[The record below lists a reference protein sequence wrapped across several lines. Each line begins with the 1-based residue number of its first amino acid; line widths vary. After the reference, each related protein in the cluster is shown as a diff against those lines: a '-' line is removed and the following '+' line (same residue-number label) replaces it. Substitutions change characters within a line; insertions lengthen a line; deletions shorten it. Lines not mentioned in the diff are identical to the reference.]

1 MLAGRGWGGGTREED
16 GEGSARAGTDRPSG
30 FASFASRAAESPLA
44 LLGHF
49 YSMSIKENI
58 PLPQE

>member
-1 MLAGRGWGGGTREED
+1 MLAGWGGGGRTREED
-16 GEGSARAGTDRPSG
+16 GKGSARAGTDCPSS

-58 PLPQE
+58 PVPQE